1 MQPRPATASYG
12 LRTPGAL
19 RRTREGWRGYSSA
32 THPRCGRCPLLSTS
46 LCILPLVSQSVCKGI
61 FHSPEQVDHTLLEA
75 EIVEDLESLLLQPQ
89 AETRSEAEAEAQT
102 EAATEAAAQ
111 AEAQARTTAT
121 CNSSRLAAEATRV
134 ETQALEIMRVGY
146 GGFDSYSE

>member
-1 MQPRPATASYG
+1 M
-12 LRTPGAL
+12 
-19 RRTREGWRGYSSA
+19 
-32 THPRCGRCPLLSTS
+32 
-46 LCILPLVSQSVCKGI
+46 
-61 FHSPEQVDHTLLEA
+61 LLEA

-89 AETRSEAEAEAQT
+89 AETRSEAEA